1 MQPIGYLT
9 KDRDWNNY
17 LSLLYLSV
25 IDNKEGTKMQT
36 ISRNESESIVI
47 QTPDGDEINIIV
59 SSLNKDQIKISIDAS
74 SDYIII
80 PEELMTD

>member
-1 MQPIGYLT
+1 MQPIRNLI
-9 KDRDWNNY
+9 KKRDWNNY

-25 IDNKEGTKMQT
+25 TDNKEGTKMQT

>member
-1 MQPIGYLT
+1 M
-9 KDRDWNNY
+9 
-17 LSLLYLSV
+17 SLLYLSV

-36 ISRNESESIVI
+36 ISRNENESIVI

-74 SDYIII
+74 SDYMII

>member
-1 MQPIGYLT
+1 
-9 KDRDWNNY
+9 
-17 LSLLYLSV
+17 
-25 IDNKEGTKMQT
+25 MQT
-36 ISRNESESIVI
+36 ISRNENESIVI

-74 SDYIII
+74 SDYMII